1 MHRSRCMFNLVSR
14 NFLFRKLTML
24 IVHSSWIDS
33 RTWILAIFISL
44 IYSKSLWLRI
54 ANTKTLH
61 QIQRIRF
68 KWLSFYETSLDSWI
82 MVILKN
88 DVCKSRVCANN
99 KVLSTNFPQP
109 PTLQW
114 AQKVCFNTFKCKNYL
129 FLLLDSYP
137 RIVNKHLGQL

>member
-1 MHRSRCMFNLVSR
+1 MHWSRCMFNLVSC
-14 NFLFRKLTML
+14 NFLFMKLTML
-24 IVHSSWIDS
+24 IVYSSWKDS
-33 RTWILAIFISL
+33 KTWILAIFTSL
-44 IYSKSLWLRI
+44 IYSKSLWLSI
-54 ANTKTLH
+54 ANTKSLH
-61 QIQRIRF
+61 QSQRIRF
-68 KWLSFYETSLDSWI
+68 KSFSFYETSLDLWI

-129 FLLLDSYP
+129 FLLLDS
-137 RIVNKHLGQL
+137 